1 MKYFLFQ
8 VTCLKDGGIEKTAE
22 TEGEIFLVW
31 CHLNFI
37 TLSNDLTPF
46 NEF

>member
-8 VTCLKDGGIEKTAE
+8 VTCLKDRGIEKTAG

-31 CHLNFI
+31 CNLNFI
-37 TLSNDLTPF
+37 TLKSFDAF
-46 NEF
+46 